1 MWTRPCSLTVTVR
14 ADFWPGTLVGL
25 SRSLR
30 GLPED
35 TGVSGPGGHTAA
47 TQVEAPFSQTDE
59 RIRHY
64 GGKNIKN
71 LQRGGLK
78 QRFGHFWGP
87 DWLTT
92 QLVILLLLLM
102 IIIIIIIVVINP
114 HSDWPIRPARQC
126 LVRQMAIPTLNV
138 APAI

>member
-1 MWTRPCSLTVTVR
+1 MWTRPYSLTVTVR

-47 TQVEAPFSQTDE
+47 TQVEAPLSQTDE

-64 GGKNIKN
+64 GGKSINN

-78 QRFGHFWGP
+78 QKIWAFLGP
-87 DWLTT
+87 RLAHYTIGDTT
-92 QLVILLLLLM
+92 AAT
-102 IIIIIIIVVINP
+102 NDNNNN
-114 HSDWPIRPARQC
+114 SNSNKKS
-126 LVRQMAIPTLNV
+126 TF
-138 APAI
+138 